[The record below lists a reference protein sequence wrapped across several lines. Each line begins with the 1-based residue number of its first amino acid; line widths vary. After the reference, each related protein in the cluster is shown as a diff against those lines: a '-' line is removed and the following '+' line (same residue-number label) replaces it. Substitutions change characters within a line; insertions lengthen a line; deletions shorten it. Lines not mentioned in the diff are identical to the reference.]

1 MGISNQVN
9 GTQPG
14 GGILRYMY
22 FYTPIAAIN
31 AAWRG
36 YFDVCNVSSSHDLCG
51 FSFV

>member
-22 FYTPIAAIN
+22 FYTRIAAIDATF
-31 AAWRG
+31 AAWKG
-36 YFDVCNVSSSHDLCG
+36 YFDVCNSSSHDLCE
-51 FSFV
+51 